1 MFIHSKGRCAGF
13 VLFHDFNLNISS
25 ILRKMEDEENFKYLQ
40 IPIVELLATI
50 AEHQPSLLEIFLD
63 LEDKDNEDNS
73 GEKKIG
79 KQSCIPFVLDLI
91 ETRYNLT
98 RSLVLDFILVM
109 KIYHAAKWKARSG
122 FYTRSGRAKK
132 TRTSTSKFCGSS
144 ESGKTFGSR
153 YSSLYIQTSTS
164 LMLFCGK

>member
-1 MFIHSKGRCAGF
+1 MSIHSKGRTAGF
-13 VLFHDFNLNISS
+13 VVLLDFIVNISS

-63 LEDKDNEDNS
+63 LEDKDKES

-91 ETRYNLT
+91 ETRFLFT
-98 RSLVLDFILVM
+98 HLSVLNFTPVM
-109 KIYHAAKWKARSG
+109 KIYHAAKWKARSV
-122 FYTRSGRAKK
+122 FYTRSGRERK

-144 ESGKTFGSR
+144 ESVKTSGSR
-153 YSSLYIQTSTS
+153 YSSLYIQT
-164 LMLFCGK
+164 